1 MSIPTDEERTKLE
14 DEMRK
19 PLAGWMVKPVTST
32 ETAKLLG
39 ALQPE
44 FDALQEEVNQTAIQ
58 ELAGTETHRPSLI
71 RLMLSQLSSYPK
83 AYWLASLAVFT
94 MMTLMLT
101 MAAPPYNGIAELF
114 TMLTPAVLIA
124 GMLYSFRTWDK
135 GMRLIESIT
144 PYPPALLLLCRFL
157 IVIVLNLALG
167 LLASAYLAARM
178 EQFPFMPFLLQ
189 WFSLLVLTGGLT
201 AYLMMRRG
209 IKTGIGAAILVWF
222 IWNMADFSGHTRSG
236 ISIMLEQ
243 LVQGVALAAGLILLL
258 LAYRRSLGIR
268 ILK

>member
-1 MSIPTDEERTKLE
+1 MSIPTDEERSKLE

-19 PLAGWMVKPVTST
+19 PLSGWMIKPVTST
-32 ETAKLLG
+32 DTAKLLS

-44 FDALQEEVNQTAIQ
+44 FDALQEEVNQTAIR
-58 ELAGTETHRPSLI
+58 ELAGTGNHRPSLI

-94 MMTLMLT
+94 MMTLMLS
-101 MAAPPYNGIAELF
+101 MSVPPYNGVADLF
-114 TMLTPAVLIA
+114 TMLTPAILIA

-157 IVIVLNLALG
+157 IVIVLNLLLG
-167 LLASAYLAARM
+167 LLASVYLAARM

-209 IKTGIGAAILVWF
+209 IKTGIGAAIIVWF
-222 IWNMADFSGHTRSG
+222 IWNMADFKGHSRPGYTMM
-236 ISIMLEQ
+236 IEQ
-243 LVQGVALAAGLILLL
+243 TVQYVSLAAGLTLLL
-258 LAYRRSLGIR
+258 LAYRKSLGIR
-268 ILK
+268 IMK